1 MGKNRWSKIKKNC
14 KWQFATRGIAKKET
28 FVETINYAS
37 TEAKILS
44 SKAPL

>member
-1 MGKNRWSKIKKNC
+1 MGQNNWSEEKKTANC
-14 KWQFATRGIAKKET
+14 DLRQGETEKENL
-28 FVETINYAS
+28 VETINYAS